1 MRTLDQLLEKDEPAW
16 PLVQQWIRAAT
27 NQIEVLPASEE
38 RRSDALVATQV
49 TTRSPL
55 GAIIY
60 ETGGILVDNGWIR
73 ILGSG
78 HPRLPRS
85 LPDWNLGR
93 TTEKTGEYPTIVLMA
108 DDALGGFFAI
118 NGGAFGE
125 DRGNIYYFAPEALK
139 WENLERGYTEFV
151 DFCLNGDLDR
161 YYGGYRWNGWE
172 IEVSA
177 LAGDKA
183 FSIYPPLYADGPDI
197 SERDR
202 RPVPLAELYSLN
214 VGEFRTN
221 ESRRSEL

>member
-1 MRTLDQLLEKDEPAW
+1 
-16 PLVQQWIRAAT
+16 
-27 NQIEVLPASEE
+27 
-38 RRSDALVATQV
+38 
-49 TTRSPL
+49 
-55 GAIIY
+55 
-60 ETGGILVDNGWIR
+60 
-73 ILGSG
+73 
-78 HPRLPRS
+78 

-93 TTEKTGEYPTIVLMA
+93 TTEKIGEYPTIVLMA

-139 WENLERGYTEFV
+139 WVNLERGYTEFV

-161 YYGGYRWNGWE
+161 YYEGYRWNGWE

-183 FSIYPPLYADGPDI
+183 LSIYPPLYADGPDI

-202 RPVPLAELYSLN
+202 RPVPLAELYSLS

>member
-1 MRTLDQLLEKDEPAW
+1 MRSLDQLLEKDDPAW

-27 NQIEVLPASEE
+27 NKIEVLPASDAN
-38 RRSDALVATQV
+38 RSDALVATQAP
-49 TTRSPL
+49 TRSPL

-73 ILGSG
+73 ILRSG

-93 TTEKTGEYPTIVLMA
+93 TAEKIGECPTFVLTA
-108 DDALGGFFAI
+108 DDAIGGFFAI

-125 DRGNIYYFAPEALK
+125 DRGNVYYFAPDTLD
-139 WENLERGYTEFV
+139 WESLERGYTEFI
-151 DFCLNGDLDR
+151 DFCLNGDLQR
-161 YYGGYRWNGWE
+161 YYEGYRWNGWE
-172 IEVSA
+172 TEVSA

-183 FSIYPPLYADGPDI
+183 FSIYPPLFTKGPDI

-202 RPVPLAELYSLN
+202 RPVPLAELYSLY
-214 VGEFRTN
+214 VGE
-221 ESRRSEL
+221 LHK

>member
-1 MRTLDQLLEKDEPAW
+1 MRTLDQLLETDDPAW
-16 PLVQQWIRAAT
+16 PLAQQWIRVAT
-27 NQIEVLPASEE
+27 NQIEVLPASDA

-93 TTEKTGEYPTIVLMA
+93 TTAKIGEYPTFILVA
-108 DDALGGFFAI
+108 DDVLGGFFAI
-118 NGGAFGE
+118 NGGALGE
-125 DRGNIYYFAPEALK
+125 DRGNVCYFAPDTLE
-139 WENLERGYTEFV
+139 WESLEKGYTEFIV
-151 DFCLNGDLDR
+151 FCLNGDLQR
-161 YYGGYRWNGWE
+161 YYEGYRWNAWE
-172 IEVSA
+172 TEVSA

-183 FSIYPPLYADGPDI
+183 FSIYPPLWAKGPDI
-197 SERDR
+197 SERGR
-202 RPVPLAELYSLN
+202 RPVPLTELYSLY
-214 VGEFRTN
+214 VGEFQTN

>member
-1 MRTLDQLLEKDEPAW
+1 MRTLDQLLEKDDPAW

-27 NQIEVLPASEE
+27 NKIEVLPVSDVN
-38 RRSDALVATQV
+38 RSDALVATQV

-85 LPDWNLGR
+85 LPEWNLGR
-93 TTEKTGEYPTIVLMA
+93 TTEKIGEYPNFLLIA
-108 DDALGGFFAI
+108 DDVLGGFFAV
-118 NGGAFGE
+118 NGGALGE
-125 DRGNIYYFAPEALK
+125 DIGNVYYFAPDTLD
-139 WENLERGYTEFV
+139 WESLERGYTEFI
-151 DFCLNGDLDR
+151 DFCLNGDFQQ
-161 YYGGYRWNGWE
+161 YYGDYRWNGWE

-177 LAGDKA
+177 IAGDKA
-183 FSIYPPLYADGPDI
+183 FSIYPPLFTNGPDI

-202 RPVPLAELYSLN
+202 RPVPLAELYSLY
-214 VGEFRTN
+214 VGEFQTN
-221 ESRRSEL
+221 ESGSSEI

>member
-1 MRTLDQLLEKDEPAW
+1 MRTLDQLLEKDELAW
-16 PLVQQWIRAAT
+16 PLVQQWIRASA
-27 NQIEVLPASEE
+27 NKIEVLPASDVN
-38 RRSDALVATQV
+38 RSDALVATQV

-93 TTEKTGEYPTIVLMA
+93 TTEVIGEYPNFLLIA
-108 DDALGGFFAI
+108 DDVLGGFFAT
-118 NGGAFGE
+118 NGGALGE
-125 DRGNIYYFAPEALK
+125 DRGNVYYFAPDTLE
-139 WENLERGYTEFV
+139 WESLERGYTEFI
-151 DFCLNGDLDR
+151 DFCMNGELQR
-161 YYGGYRWNGWE
+161 YYGDYRWNGWE
-172 IEVSA
+172 TEVSA

-183 FSIYPPLYADGPDI
+183 FSIYPPLFTNGPDI

-202 RPVPLAELYSLN
+202 RPAPLAELYSLY
-214 VGEFRTN
+214 VGEFQTN
-221 ESRRSEL
+221 ESGSSEI